1 MSESHSRSH
10 LLAGQVALVVGGS
23 RGIGAAT
30 ARALGAHGA
39 AVGVNYHSSAEA
51 ASKLVAEIEAAGAR
65 AVAKQADATS
75 AAEVAALVTEVSAAL
90 GDISIL
96 VCNTVG
102 FVEANPFDRIESGS
116 TLAVDNADAIKD
128 RAAIQLATTLYPI
141 REVVPGMRR
150 LGGGSIVLI
159 GATASRGRPT
169 RGIAEVS
176 VAKAAQDAVARALAN
191 ELGADGIRVNT
202 VAPGMVPT
210 DANAGARRDAVV
222 TELGRAT
229 PLGRVAQVDDVAG
242 VVVALASDLTSH
254 LTGAYLGV
262 DGGRTML

>member
-1 MSESHSRSH
+1 MTETRPG
-10 LLAGQVALVVGGS
+10 LLAGRTALVVGGS

-39 AVGVNYHSSAEA
+39 AVGVNYHHSSEA
-51 ASKLVAEIEAAGAR
+51 AAKLVAEIEAGGSR
-65 AVAKQADATS
+65 AVAAGADATDPL
-75 AAEVAALVTEVSAAL
+75 AVAAMVGTVTSAL

-102 FVEANPFDRIESGS
+102 FVEANPFERIEAGS
-116 TLAVDNADAIKD
+116 TLAVDNADSIKD
-128 RAAIQLATTLYPI
+128 RAAIQLATTLYPV

-150 LGGGSIVLI
+150 AGGGSIVFI

-176 VAKAAQDAVARALAN
+176 VAKAAQDALARALAN

-202 VAPGMVPT
+202 IAPGMVPT
-210 DANAGARRDAVV
+210 DANAGARRDAVIA
-222 TELGRAT
+222 ELGRTT
-229 PLGRVAQVDDVAG
+229 PLGRVAYVDDVAD
-242 VVVALASDLTSH
+242 VAVALASDLTRH

-262 DGGRTML
+262 DGGRGML